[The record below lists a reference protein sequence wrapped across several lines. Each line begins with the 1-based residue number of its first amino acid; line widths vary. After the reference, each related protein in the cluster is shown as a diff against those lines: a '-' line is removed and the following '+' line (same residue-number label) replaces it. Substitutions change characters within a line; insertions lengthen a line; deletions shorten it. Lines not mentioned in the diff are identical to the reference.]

1 MFVFLLAKC
10 IININEQ
17 TSQGKKENSQIIKE
31 VSQST
36 IVKKIKENF
45 EQSKDNRYEKEV
57 NTHTGRKALKRS
69 SSDQKK
75 KQGAPPESEKKG
87 LFTQKSIRIFL
98 EKKEIPELDPIGKR
112 KRKLSKENS
121 PDRESAPTKKNTN

>member
-1 MFVFLLAKC
+1 MKTKSSAFDFDFDWRLWVC
-10 IININEQ
+10 Q
-17 TSQGKKENSQIIKE
+17 
-31 VSQST
+31 
-36 IVKKIKENF
+36 NF

-69 SSDQKK
+69 SSGQKK

-121 PDRESAPTKKNTN
+121 PDRESAPTKKIPIRK